1 MHRLIRNKA
10 DGKVVELPSA
20 SMSSHARGEGRGGG
34 PSEEDRLSAE
44 KIEAIGIEYSYL
56 LTSQL
61 DSQRAYYEA
70 QADVLRGEVQEL
82 KALVSQMAQDLQ
94 AARGEDR
101 EREEARKREEEELR
115 KDKIRAEKRAEKM
128 SEIAR
133 GLERELREERAV
145 SEGLMKNLEKAREK
159 AKTNETEEER
169 WKERVKELEDQ
180 VRDVMFFLEARTK
193 IEAGE
198 GPVSEAAGGSVELP
212 SPVPASPSPGSKKKK
227 NTKK

>member
-1 MHRLIRNKA
+1 
-10 DGKVVELPSA
+10 
-20 SMSSHARGEGRGGG
+20 MSSHARGEGRGGG

-61 DSQRAYYEA
+61 DSQRAYYEE
-70 QADVLRGEVQEL
+70 QADTLRAEVQGL
-82 KALVSQMAQDLQ
+82 KALVNQMAQDVQ
-94 AARGEDR
+94 VAREEGR
-101 EREEARKREEEELR
+101 EREEARRKEEEEAR
-115 KDKIRAEKRAEKM
+115 RDKIRAEKRAEKM

-159 AKTNETEEER
+159 AKANETEEEK

-198 GPVSEAAGGSVELP
+198 GPESEAAGGSVELP
-212 SPVPASPSPGSKKKK
+212 TPSPVSTPKKKK